1 MPARMLPM
9 RTTPMTSDQLDAG
22 TGVGFDVP
30 SRASASRPGRGS
42 PLVRGSP
49 PVRTWLVLLLALAL
63 GVPLGGVAT
72 AQETPE
78 PELTWAPLVTL
89 PPIVAPP
96 ISSRVD
102 LADGFRLGDAD
113 APVAI
118 EVWEDFQCPYCQAF
132 TFQIEPA
139 LVERFVGTGQ
149 ASLTF
154 RQLPFLGEE
163 SRWAAVAASL
173 AAEQDLFWPFHDYL
187 FSNLLGENVGS
198 YDLERLLAMGEAA
211 GLDIG
216 RFREGLTLEQA
227 RQRFAEIQAEI
238 PRGCCGGGH
247 LGHAHGHG
255 ERRPAA
261 VAGLR
266 HGRSRHRGGA
276 GRRRGDACRGHGR
289 TGGVAEPS
297 LSHLAPSVPGAT
309 MRALG
314 LAREDHP

>member
-1 MPARMLPM
+1 M
-9 RTTPMTSDQLDAG
+9 
-22 TGVGFDVP
+22 
-30 SRASASRPGRGS
+30 
-42 PLVRGSP
+42 
-49 PVRTWLVLLLALAL
+49 VLLLALAL

-198 YDLERLLAMGEAA
+198 YGLERLLAMGEAA
-211 GLDIG
+211 GLDIAINSG
-216 RFREGLTLEQA
+216 RASRWSRPVSGSPRSRPNPA
-227 RQRFAEIQAEI
+227 RMLR
-238 PRGCCGGGH
+238 RGASGTPTVTVNGVP
-247 LGHAHGHG
+247 LRSPDFDTVAAAI
-255 ERRPAA
+255 EAALADVAATPAA
-261 VAGLR
+261 ATVAPEV
-266 HGRSRHRGGA
+266 S
-276 GRRRGDACRGHGR
+276 
-289 TGGVAEPS
+289 PS
-297 LSHLAPSVPGAT
+297 P
-309 MRALG
+309 R
-314 LAREDHP
+314 